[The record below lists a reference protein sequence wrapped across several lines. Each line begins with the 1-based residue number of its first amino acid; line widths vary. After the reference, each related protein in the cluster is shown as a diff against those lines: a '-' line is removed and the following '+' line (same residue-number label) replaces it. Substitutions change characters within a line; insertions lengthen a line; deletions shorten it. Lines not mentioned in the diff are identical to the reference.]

1 MALTDELSDVLMAF
15 NCPACSHPIV
25 RFGSWLRTI
34 GTFKCVECN
43 ALVRIG
49 YEQKLSIFA
58 RYLKNRQK
66 PGSGRPTECRSHRLI
81 PAA

>member
-1 MALTDELSDVLMAF
+1 MALTDELSDVQMEF

-34 GTFKCVECN
+34 GTFRCLGCN
-43 ALVRIG
+43 AMVRIG

-58 RYLKNRQK
+58 TYLKSRQPH
-66 PGSGRPTECRSHRLI
+66 PGDRVPARRVHRLI

>member
-1 MALTDELSDVLMAF
+1 MALTDEMSDVQMEF
-15 NCPACSHPIV
+15 NCPACSQPIV

-34 GTFKCVECN
+34 GSFRCVGCN
-43 ALVRIG
+43 ATVRIG

-58 RYLKNRQK
+58 SYLKSRQQ
-66 PGSGRPTECRSHRLI
+66 PHGGRAPERRPHRLI

>member
-1 MALTDELSDVLMAF
+1 MALTDEMSDVQMEF
-15 NCPACSHPIV
+15 NCPACSKPIV

-34 GTFKCVECN
+34 GRFRCVGCN
-43 ALVRIG
+43 AMVRIG

-58 RYLKNRQK
+58 RYLKRRQQ
-66 PGSGRPTECRSHRLI
+66 PASGRAPERRPHGRI